1 MSLKQKIANL
11 PTSPGVYKFL
21 DEEGSAIYVGK
32 AKSLKNRVSSYFVK
46 NQPSGKT
53 RLLVKKIRD
62 VDYIAVESELDALLL
77 ENVLIKEHRP
87 RFNIQLRDDKTYPW
101 ICIKKE
107 RFPRIFSTR
116 EVIKD
121 GSEYYGPFAS
131 VKVMRTLLELI
142 RSVFPIRTCAYNLS
156 EDNIDKK
163 KFKVCL
169 EFHLGNCLGPCEK
182 RQTEHS
188 YNENIKL
195 ARNIIKG
202 ELGIIRKQLQAQMKA
217 HAESY
222 EFEQAQDLKDKI
234 QLIERYQARST
245 VVNPKINNVDVFGL
259 CEDGLSVYVNFLKV
273 VHGAILQSHTIEVKK
288 RMDEELGEMLL
299 YAIAELRT
307 RFNSTSAEMLTSNI
321 KVPEIEGMEIHC
333 PQRGDKKKLVELS
346 EKNARFFMLE
356 KHKQEKTKNP
366 DRHAH
371 RILKTL
377 QEDLRLKELPEHIEC
392 FDNSNFQG
400 THPVAACVVFKNA
413 RPSKKD
419 YRHFNIKTVEGPNDF
434 ASMEEVVQR
443 RYKRLLDEGEDL
455 PQLIIIDGGKGQLSA
470 AVSSLER
477 LGLRGKIA
485 VVGIAKRLEEIY
497 FPDDS
502 LPLYIDKKSESLKLI
517 QRLRNEAHRFG
528 IKHHRNKRSKG
539 AFKTQLTDVP
549 GIGEKTA
556 SRLLAKF
563 KSVERIKKTDVGQI
577 AEIIGTKKAEI
588 LKKQLK

>member
-21 DEEGSAIYVGK
+21 DEDGTVIYVGK
-32 AKSLKNRVSSYFVK
+32 AKRLKNRVSSYFVK

-62 VDYIAVESELDALLL
+62 VDYIVVGSELDALLL

-131 VKVMRTLLELI
+131 VKVMKTLLELI

-156 EDNIDKK
+156 EENVDKHK
-163 KFKVCL
+163 YKVCL
-169 EFHLGNCLGPCEK
+169 EYHLGNCLGPCEK
-182 RQTEHS
+182 KQTEHS

-202 ELGIIRKQLQAQMKA
+202 ELGMIRKQMQKQMQA
-217 HAESY
+217 HADRY
-222 EFEQAQDLKDKI
+222 EFEQAQNLKDKI
-234 QLIERYQARST
+234 NLIEKYQARST

-259 CEDGLSVYVNFLKV
+259 CEDGLSVYVNYLKV

-288 RMDEELGEMLL
+288 RLDEETGDMML

-307 RFNSTSAEMLTSNI
+307 RFNSSSQEILVSDVDI
-321 KVPEIEGMEIHC
+321 PEVEGMEVHK

-400 THPVAACVVFKNA
+400 THPVAACIVFKNA

-556 SRLLAKF
+556 SRLLSKF
-563 KSVERIKKTDVGQI
+563 KSVERIKKADVAQI